1 MEMKMAIMIKGIEED
16 GSCALSESTPMGLG
30 DLAELLSVLGFIPAC
45 ELAAAPQPLAPM
57 ALTERITAYAI
68 KQGQMDPE
76 DWMDSQMSA
85 IASFSHD
92 AADLGAKT
100 IVFIP

>member
-1 MEMKMAIMIKGIEED
+1 MIIN
-16 GSCALSESTPMGLG
+16 
-30 DLAELLSVLGFIPAC
+30 
-45 ELAAAPQPLAPM
+45 
-57 ALTERITAYAI
+57 
-68 KQGQMDPE
+68 QGRLDPE

>member
-1 MEMKMAIMIKGIEED
+1 MAFTIKGIEDD
-16 GSCALSESTPMGLG
+16 GTCALSESTPLGLG
-30 DLAELLSVLGFIPAC
+30 DLAELLSELGFIPAC
-45 ELAAAPQPLAPM
+45 QPVAALQPLHSL

-68 KQGQMDPE
+68 NQGRLDPE